1 MTESP
6 NVVRSW
12 RARRLLLQRDGW
24 RCNQC
29 HRFSLAHRRFC
40 PSCQSPDINRHPLPR
55 QGTIAAV
62 SSSGETIDTLDQVSR
77 LKTTGLIRLSDNS
90 YLCCQVAY
98 SRPKKKILSSL
109 IAKPCRLAVR
119 RLANRT
125 APSAPL
131 SYGVKA
137 VLDIASLKT
146 LS

>member
-1 MTESP
+1 MMESP

-29 HRFSLAHRRFC
+29 HRFSLAYRRYC
-40 PSCQSPDINRHPLPR
+40 VSCQSSDINHHPLPR
-55 QGTIAAV
+55 QGTIAAI

-77 LKTTGLIRLSDNS
+77 MRTIGLIRLNDDS

-98 SRPKKKILSSL
+98 SRPKKKTLASL
-109 IAKPCRLAVR
+109 IAKPCRLVVR
-119 RLANRT
+119 RLTNRT
-125 APSAPL
+125 AAAAPL

-137 VLDIASLKT
+137 ALDIASLKT
-146 LS
+146 LD